1 MGLDKSPANCLRAGV
16 NSMLTVEEFRGLLK
30 DAQPLDIVDNVLL
43 QEPAVHLHPER
54 AQLVASALAIAYGID
69 FGEVNI
75 IPTGS
80 AHLGFSLVEKN
91 EPVLP
96 RYRPYGVDSDIDVAV
111 ICIPIFGR
119 IWQELTAY
127 YARGPRFPPD
137 GGRLADY
144 VLCGWLRPDHFP
156 KGVWLPRCE
165 KWWDTFNKLSRNVAF
180 QPRRVRGGLFNSVF
194 HLRHYLS
201 RAVRECIR
209 QEETT

>member
-1 MGLDKSPANCLRAGV
+1 
-16 NSMLTVEEFRGLLK
+16 MLTVEEFRSLLK
-30 DAQPLDIVDNVLL
+30 GAQPLDIVDSVLL
-43 QEPAVHLHPER
+43 HEPAVHMPPER
-54 AQLVASALAIAYGID
+54 AQLIASGLAIAYGVD
-69 FGEVNI
+69 VSEVNI

-80 AHLGFSLVEKN
+80 AHLGFSLVEKRRKD
-91 EPVLP
+91 EPILP
-96 RYRPYGVDSDIDVAV
+96 RYRPYGGDSDIDVAV
-111 ICIPIFGR
+111 ICIPIFDR

-144 VLCGWLRPDHFP
+144 ILCGWLRPDHFP

-165 KWWDTFNKLSRNVAF
+165 KWWDTFNKLSRNAAF
-180 QPRRVRGGLFNSVF
+180 HPRRVRGGIFNSVP

-209 QEETT
+209 HEETT